1 MNTLRKKRRNG
12 LTAYGLRI
20 WALLFAAMGMVGR
33 GILQNRILGVGMITD
48 QELFQ
53 VMEQNPNAMNIATA
67 ALLLQAVETCAVPIF
82 SFLLAEGF
90 QRTSDRTKYILR
102 VCGVALLS
110 EIPYDLAMSGKLLNF
125 SRQNP
130 AMALVL
136 SMVMLLFFVRYE
148 EKGWKNTLIKLAV
161 TVAACLWT
169 VMLKVEFGFCIVLI
183 VCVLWIFRENTMYR
197 GFIAAGAAMVCT
209 LISPLFI
216 TAPMG
221 VLTIHFYNGQKG
233 YGNRTVNYLAYPVML
248 LLVGVAGMFF

>member
-90 QRTSDRTKYILR
+90 QPKCNVWIASSGNEEHCGDGIPLANEWFCSQGITFDLIL
-102 VCGVALLS
+102 
-110 EIPYDLAMSGKLLNF
+110 D
-125 SRQNP
+125 
-130 AMALVL
+130 
-136 SMVMLLFFVRYE
+136 
-148 EKGWKNTLIKLAV
+148 
-161 TVAACLWT
+161 
-169 VMLKVEFGFCIVLI
+169 
-183 VCVLWIFRENTMYR
+183 
-197 GFIAAGAAMVCT
+197 
-209 LISPLFI
+209 
-216 TAPMG
+216 
-221 VLTIHFYNGQKG
+221 HF
-233 YGNRTVNYLAYPVML
+233 A
-248 LLVGVAGMFF
+248 